1 MKLKSFRIRMYKCI
15 MDSDMI
21 DVVDLTALVGKNE
34 SGKTSLLKALHKF
47 NPFEPE
53 PYSIRNEWPRG
64 ERGSRS
70 EDFPVCSVIF
80 SLNDEEKAVLAD
92 ITDKKM
98 ILTEVEVTK
107 DYSGSFEV
115 CFPAEIFP
123 DKLHPN
129 DIDTICSQMASPSSE
144 CGKPFLDEAAK
155 CIEESNRLAKEGRFS
170 DLADIAATHIKNL
183 NAVLS
188 QDNPA
193 QQHESTFVSSYGATL
208 KQIAQALTLA
218 PSIQKKAHDFVISN
232 LPTFIYMSD
241 YQTFQ
246 GTAHLD
252 QLLQRAQ
259 KNKLT
264 PDDRTVCTILKLSGL
279 DLGEL
284 VRQGNSPEEIDERQF
299 DISDGAATLTKTIE
313 NRWRQR
319 KYEVEFRADGQ
330 FFSTYV
336 KDEKDAALIK
346 LEERSKGFQWFFSF
360 DLLFM
365 HETDGTFRNCVILLD
380 EPGMHLHPEAQQD
393 LLLRLEEYA
402 IGNTLLYSTHLP
414 FMINLREPNR
424 IRMLEERKSGN
435 VVTSELTHAQPEAK
449 LVLQSALGMNASMS
463 FLVAQ
468 KNLVVEGVDD
478 YWIISELSN
487 LLTRSGLQY
496 IDEEVF
502 ITPSG
507 GASEAVYLTTLM
519 VGQNLQVLTV
529 LDSDKAG
536 MDAKDKL
543 LKNWLL
549 HYKKNNAQC
558 VLLAE
563 IVGEGTKEMSIE
575 DIIGHDFY
583 LKVVQDTYVKE
594 LSLADITKVTLDGNG
609 QLVKQVERFFKA
621 KGIKFNKGSVAK
633 RLRTALSKTAKI
645 TDLPNEL
652 QQNAEALISGINS
665 KL

>member
-1 MKLKSFRIRMYKCI
+1 
-15 MDSDMI
+15 MDSD
-21 DVVDLTALVGKNE
+21 VVEVEDLTALVGKNE

-64 ERGSRS
+64 KRGSRA

-80 SLNDEEKAVLAD
+80 SLDDEEKATLAE
-92 ITDKKM
+92 ITDQKM
-98 ILTEVEVTK
+98 KLKEVEVTK
-107 DYSGSFEV
+107 DYAGSFEV
-115 CFPAEIFP
+115 RFPAEIFP

-129 DIDTICSQMASPSSE
+129 DIDSICSGIASPSEE
-144 CGKPFLDEAAK
+144 CGKQFLDEAAK
-155 CIEESNRLAKEGRFS
+155 CIEESNRLAKEGRFT
-170 DLADIAATHIKNL
+170 DLADIATTHISNL
-183 NAVLS
+183 NAVVS
-188 QDNPA
+188 QGNPA
-193 QQHESTFVSSYGATL
+193 QQHESAFVNNYGATL
-208 KQIAQALTLA
+208 KRISQALTEA

-252 QLLQRAQ
+252 QLLQRTQ
-259 KNKLT
+259 KNNLSSNDK
-264 PDDRTVCTILKLSGL
+264 TVHTILKLSGL
-279 DLGEL
+279 DLEEL
-284 VRQGNSPEEIDERQF
+284 VRQGNTSDEIDERQF
-299 DISDGAATLTKTIE
+299 DLSDGAATLTKTIE
-313 NRWRQR
+313 NRWRQK

-365 HETDGTFRNCVILLD
+365 HETDGTFKNCVILLD

-393 LLLRLEEYA
+393 LLLRLEDYA
-402 IGNTLLYSTHLP
+402 TGNTLLYTTHLP

-424 IRMLEERKSGN
+424 IRMLEERNGGN

-449 LVLQSALGMNASMS
+449 LVLQSALGMNASTS

-468 KNLVVEGVDD
+468 RNLVVEGVDD
-478 YWIISELSN
+478 YWIITELSN
-487 LLTRSGLQY
+487 LLARSGLEH

-519 VGQNLQVLTV
+519 VGQNLQVLTL

-536 MDAKDKL
+536 TDAKEKL

-549 HYKKNNAQC
+549 HYKASKAQC
-558 VLLAE
+558 TLLADV
-563 IVGEGTKEMSIE
+563 VGEETKEMSIE
-575 DIIGHDFY
+575 DIIGAEFY
-583 LKVVQDTYVKE
+583 LPIVQETYKKE
-594 LSLADITKVTLDGNG
+594 LSLGGVKKIKLDGNG
-609 QLVKQVERFFKA
+609 QLVKQVERFLEA
-621 KGIKFNKGSVAK
+621 KEIKFNKGSVAK
-633 RLRTALSKTAKI
+633 RMRTALSKTGKI
-645 TDLPNEL
+645 EELPEEL
-652 QQNAEALISGINS
+652 QKNAIALIKGINAS
-665 KL
+665 I